1 MRNRLYLRL
10 YAALLASAFVCLT
23 VAGIAFRVW
32 SRAGGLP
39 VERVQAAGNAVSE
52 AISGIWQPGIR
63 ARLAQIGGEFSV
75 DVIVGDGRGPRV
87 GFPSARAFPPPARLE
102 PGLLHERGG
111 PTYVV
116 RLDDG
121 AWAAIRAQGPY
132 RRLRVHPFFATLVVL
147 AVVMALGSYP
157 IARRVARRL
166 EALAAGVETWGQG
179 QLEHRVATE
188 GHDEIGRLAT
198 TFNQAAERVSALM
211 AQQKQMLANVS
222 HELRSPL
229 ARVRMGL
236 ELVAEEPDG
245 ARRARRVAEIHE
257 DIVELDGL
265 IEEILVFARAD
276 ARVPSR
282 ALVEVDLARLCREE
296 AARTG
301 ARCEIVE
308 PGASGTSQAP
318 SAADGRAL
326 AVGGGGRGGGGLSA
340 TLLGDEPLLRHMVRN
355 LLENAVQH
363 GGGLGVRLALTV
375 PPAPP
380 ARAGLVERVAHD
392 GAGDLTV
399 VVEDAGPGIPEAERE
414 LVFAPFYRRARAP
427 EVPGAG
433 VPGGAGSARG
443 ATASG
448 VVPARTRSAS
458 GHGVGLA
465 LVRQVARYHGGE
477 VRYLPRAGGGSAF
490 EVRLPRSG
498 PSAELAPTGSA
509 SARGGVPR
517 GAPPTD
523 HAEA

>member
-1 MRNRLYLRL
+1 MKNRLYLRL

-23 VAGIAFRVW
+23 VAGIAFRLW

-52 AISGIWQPGIR
+52 AISGVWEPGIR
-63 ARLAQIGGEFSV
+63 SRLAQIGGEFSV

-102 PGLLHERGG
+102 PGLLRERGG

-121 AWAAIRAQGPY
+121 GWAAIRAQGPY
-132 RRLRVHPFFATLVVL
+132 RRIRVHPFFATLVVL

-179 QLEHRVATE
+179 QLDHRVATE

-276 ARVPSR
+276 ARVPRR
-282 ALVEVDLARLCREE
+282 ALVEVDMARLCREE

-301 ARCEIVE
+301 ARCELVE
-308 PGASGTSQAP
+308 SGASGPSQAP
-318 SAADGRAL
+318 SAADGRAH
-326 AVGGGGRGGGGLSA
+326 AAGGGGGGPSA

-375 PPAPP
+375 PPA
-380 ARAGLVERVAHD
+380 RAGLVERAAHE

-427 EVPGAG
+427 EAPGAG
-433 VPGGAGSARG
+433 VPGGAGTSRA
-443 ATASG
+443 ATTNG
-448 VVPARTRSAS
+448 VPARTRSPS

-490 EVRLPRSG
+490 EVRLPRGG
-498 PSAELAPTGSA
+498 PSAERAPTGRD
-509 SARGGVPR
+509 SARGGVPL
-517 GAPPTD
+517 GAPTTD

>member
-1 MRNRLYLRL
+1 MKNRLYLRL

-23 VAGIAFRVW
+23 AAGIAFRLW

-52 AISGIWQPGIR
+52 AISGVWEPGIR
-63 ARLAQIGGEFSV
+63 SRLAQIGGEFSV

-102 PGLLHERGG
+102 PGLLRERGG

-179 QLEHRVATE
+179 QLDHRVATE

-276 ARVPSR
+276 GRVPSR
-282 ALVEVDLARLCREE
+282 ALVEVDMARLCREE

-301 ARCEIVE
+301 ARCEVVE
-308 PGASGTSQAP
+308 SSASGAGQASQA
-318 SAADGRAL
+318 SGQAS
-326 AVGGGGRGGGGLSA
+326 GGGGRSGAEGGVGGPAA

-363 GGGLGVRLALTV
+363 GGGLGVRLALSVPTV
-375 PPAPP
+375 S
-380 ARAGLVERVAHD
+380 AGLAERAAP
-392 GAGDLTV
+392 GPAGDLTV

-414 LVFAPFYRRARAP
+414 LVFAPFYRRPRTP
-427 EVPGAG
+427 EAPGAA
-433 VPGGAGSARG
+433 GA
-443 ATASG
+443 
-448 VVPARTRSAS
+448 PARTRSAS

-477 VRYLPRAGGGSAF
+477 VRYLPRVGGGSAF
-490 EVRLPRSG
+490 EVRLPRGG
-498 PSAELAPTGSA
+498 PRAALAPTGSD
-509 SARGGVPR
+509 SEGGGVPL
-517 GAPPTD
+517 GATTD